1 MAARE
6 PVLTNKYLL
15 TPPVYQRR
23 TPNTRP
29 DPSSKVPSSKVDPSS
44 KVFKAI
50 VRDPCANRATPR
62 IARFLLRM
70 EG

>member
-29 DPSSKVPSSKVDPSS
+29 DPSSKVPSSKV
-44 KVFKAI
+44 FKAI